1 MASIIDEL
9 NREGLTTSRPDFG
22 VGDTVRVHVK
32 VIEGNRERLQAF
44 EGVCMRFRGGSGG
57 ATHANFTVRKI
68 SHGIGLERTFLL
80 HSPQIE
86 RIEVLRRGKVRR
98 AQLYYLRG
106 RVGKAARIKER
117 GFR

>member
-1 MASIIDEL
+1 MANIIDEL
-9 NREGLTTSRPDFG
+9 NHEGLKTGLPDFG

-32 VIEGNRERLQAF
+32 VTEGNRERIQAF
-44 EGVCMRFRGGSGG
+44 EGVCMRARGGSGG
-57 ATHANFTVRKI
+57 AAHENFTVRKI

-80 HSPQIE
+80 HSPQID

-106 RVGKAARIKER
+106 LVGKAARIKER
-117 GFR
+117 RFR